1 MDSTTSTDHSPL
13 NVPPSAM
20 EGQSAEKVQKC
31 LSEQPSTLANVQG
44 GQSHQSSHDDGR
56 GVASSPLSS
65 VPPDLDTPADFPH
78 FDLDA
83 ARAHDN
89 ETKPAASPDLG
100 RIIAPQYLKTTSRPR
115 RSTATY
121 KYNNQEQDVQQQSSE
136 TEVLPHTLGS
146 PGPDNSRFSKR
157 RLSIPATK
165 PVKKA
170 RKNGATPDEEGHNPA
185 QALPTEGASDRQLR
199 GRPSKSTSA
208 PWIEPPDSTS
218 GSQEQIFPD
227 DASFAPATAS
237 TKLPLTHSPD
247 KPLPKGR
254 PPIWAADR
262 QSLCETLSYYRS
274 YQGSC
279 YMHGGQVYAM
289 MFDENSHER
298 DYMDSHTIVS
308 RAGGGMTR
316 DSAGGMVQI
325 RPQSENAQ
333 TRSMQKNLSEQIPI
347 VIICG
352 NKNTHSQAKMPYR
365 YNVLGFFKVTDIIYV
380 KGKRASQNVVQYRFE
395 KLNPDEEAWWEP
407 ADSEP
412 TLQLGELGAPLQ
424 KRCGRCGVT
433 QEQVYQ
439 QWACLSTTC
448 TAYWKL
454 SNGSDLQPSDIAYFN
469 PQWLKKQT
477 RWSNEEDPFDV
488 VPLRADSKQ
497 ALDITHPHDATRGIC
512 CPKCGMCNS
521 RYQYKGWK
529 CDNITC
535 DFVHIPTLRPA
546 PIQATRNLARP
557 IGMGRPISYDIAEPH
572 IKRQHEFRFNHQINM
587 FQVPG
592 FDDDVV
598 IHMIANQR
606 VLEESGGPDDMWKA
620 MQEVDIGLERRH
632 LVTGKAFGR
641 MQAFSV
647 NHGYPY
653 KFVGK
658 VPSQTFDN
666 APQVITDTRTQ
677 LNFWSKLVLG
687 NAFPE
692 RAYNE
697 LLTFAYLEGQKIKY
711 HDDGESGLG
720 PTVSSFS
727 LGAPAE
733 MRFRLKGKYYSGVQL
748 KTRDGKDIHDDHDD
762 DNAEDEGVGKR
773 AKAPKTTKHKLAYFV
788 DEVPIP
794 NTLNY
799 EARKKAYE
807 SLGGLSR
814 EERQARCWALPSEL
828 GLKYKKSPPAL
839 ISCHLAHGDK
849 IIMHGEA
856 LQKYFEHE
864 VEPATG
870 YGVRFVHTC
879 RVILP
884 EHLPK
889 DQRPDGPVTP
899 DTGIYNGSDLE

>member
-1 MDSTTSTDHSPL
+1 MDFTASVSRSPL
-13 NVPPSAM
+13 IVPSSAM
-20 EGQSAEKVQKC
+20 EGQLAKKDKKS
-31 LSEQPSTLANVQG
+31 LSEQSFTLAKVQG
-44 GQSHQSSHDDGR
+44 EQSHQSSHDDGR
-56 GVASSPLSS
+56 GLPSSPLRS
-65 VPPDLDTPADFPH
+65 VTPDLDTPSDSPH
-78 FDLDA
+78 FNLDA
-83 ARAHDN
+83 AWTHSN
-89 ETKPAASPDLG
+89 EAKSAASPDLG
-100 RIIAPQYLKTTSRPR
+100 PIIAHEHLEATSRPR

-121 KYNNQEQDVQQQSSE
+121 KYNDQEQDVQQQSSE
-136 TEVLPHTLGS
+136 TEVLLQASAS
-146 PGPDNSRFSKR
+146 PGPNNSRFSKR

-170 RKNGATPDEEGHNPA
+170 RKDGASSDKQRHNPA
-185 QALPTEGASDRQLR
+185 QALPTTGTSDRQLR
-199 GRPSKSTSA
+199 DRPRKSTSA
-208 PWIEPPDSTS
+208 PWIEPSDSTS
-218 GSQEQIFPD
+218 RSQEQIFPD
-227 DASFAPATAS
+227 DASFAPTIAS
-237 TKLPLTHSPD
+237 TKLPLIHSPD

-254 PPIWAADR
+254 PPVWAADR

-274 YQGSC
+274 YQSSC

-352 NKNTHSQAKMPYR
+352 NKNTQSPAKMPYR

-380 KGKRASQNVVQYRFE
+380 RGKKANQNVVQYRFE
-395 KLNPDEEAWWEP
+395 KLNPDEESWWEP
-407 ADSEP
+407 ADAEP
-412 TLQLGELGAPLQ
+412 TLQPGEPRAPLQ
-424 KRCGRCGVT
+424 KRCGKCGVT

-439 QWACLSTTC
+439 KWACLSTTC
-448 TAYWKL
+448 AAYWKL
-454 SNGSDLQPSDIAYFN
+454 PDSSDLQPSDIAYFN
-469 PQWLKKQT
+469 PRWLKKQT
-477 RWSNEEDPFDV
+477 RWSNEEDPFDL

-557 IGMGRPISYDIAEPH
+557 VGMGRPISYDIAEPH
-572 IKRQHEFRFNHQINM
+572 IKRHHEYRFNHQINI
-587 FQVPG
+587 FQIPG
-592 FDDDVV
+592 FDEDF
-598 IHMIANQR
+598 IFHMVANQR

-620 MQEVDIGLERRH
+620 IQEVDIGLERRH
-632 LVTGKAFGR
+632 LVTGKGEMHQTSTFVLLLTSSAFGR

-666 APQVITDTRTQ
+666 APRIITDTRTQ

-687 NAFPE
+687 TAFPE

-697 LLTFAYLEGQKIKY
+697 LLTFAYLEGQKIK
-711 HDDGESGLG
+711 
-720 PTVSSFS
+720 V
-727 LGAPAE
+727 
-733 MRFRLKGKYYSGVQL
+733 
-748 KTRDGKDIHDDHDD
+748 
-762 DNAEDEGVGKR
+762 N
-773 AKAPKTTKHKLAYFV
+773 FV
-788 DEVPIP
+788 
-794 NTLNY
+794 
-799 EARKKAYE
+799 R
-807 SLGGLSR
+807 
-814 EERQARCWALPSEL
+814 
-828 GLKYKKSPPAL
+828 
-839 ISCHLAHGDK
+839 
-849 IIMHGEA
+849 
-856 LQKYFEHE
+856 
-864 VEPATG
+864 
-870 YGVRFVHTC
+870 
-879 RVILP
+879 ILF
-884 EHLPK
+884 
-889 DQRPDGPVTP
+889 G
-899 DTGIYNGSDLE
+899 